1 MSKETPKL
9 INNALKITSKL
20 VESDTNISTIDL
32 NLLENLNTNQSLNY
46 IKLEKNMN
54 EIEANA
60 KHLQILSMYYCL
72 VIWSCT
78 VCTNFAI
85 DSEFTGYTQ
94 ELLQIE
100 NKVAILE
107 DIISELDNW
116 TRELENIK

>member
-9 INNALKITSKL
+9 ISNALKITSKL
-20 VESDTNISTIDL
+20 IESDTNISTIDL

-72 VIWSCT
+72 VIYSCT
-78 VCTNFAI
+78 VCTN
-85 DSEFTGYTQ
+85 
-94 ELLQIE
+94 
-100 NKVAILE
+100 VADRI
-107 DIISELDNW
+107 
-116 TRELENIK
+116 